1 MKQNWK
7 PNPLNLDS
15 ITLPEELGELIEAL
29 AENVHNVWAL
39 ERLQNGWT
47 YGPERNDSRK
57 QTPMLVPYQALPEE
71 EKTYDRN
78 TVMATLRGIRYFG
91 YAVVSLRESGGQE
104 QSAGDGPG

>member
-1 MKQNWK
+1 MKQNWY
-7 PNPLNLDS
+7 PHPLDLDN
-15 ITLPEELGELIEAL
+15 IALPEELWELIEGL

-57 QTPMLVPYQALPEE
+57 QTPMLVPYRELPEE
-71 EKTYDRN
+71 EKAYDRN

-91 YAVVSLRESGGQE
+91 FEMESRREPG
-104 QSAGDGPG
+104 GDGPG